1 MWSSKVQPNA
11 TKSFTFIVNFSS
23 KGKLHLLKF
32 FSLGGVTMKG
42 KKAENIA
49 RWKKNTIYKCL
60 SSMILLSSQSQW
72 LEGKN
77 SWIILLKL
85 QLIRHQSLE
94 QIIIYQA
101 TFWINANDKI
111 FLTSSSS
118 SCLLNPFFMFSP
130 QWSLSIHMKWNQ
142 TGYWIYIISQ
152 NKLTKKFSMPWNV
165 KQILKYQFLG
175 NSIVQSIFSLCL
187 M

>member
-1 MWSSKVQPNA
+1 MSEFYD
-11 TKSFTFIVNFSS
+11 SFIKPITMTW
-23 KGKLHLLKF
+23 GK
-32 FSLGGVTMKG
+32 
-42 KKAENIA
+42 
-49 RWKKNTIYKCL
+49 
-60 SSMILLSSQSQW
+60 
-72 LEGKN
+72 KN
-77 SWIILLKL
+77 SWRILLKL

-152 NKLTKKFSMPWNV
+152 NKLTKKFSVPRNL

-175 NSIVQSIFSLCL
+175 NSIVQSVFSLCL